1 MKKIRVLFISIVII
15 LFIRFLYK
23 LIYGRFVDKLEKN
36 YKELSQI
43 EEIP

>member
-1 MKKIRVLFISIVII
+1 MKKIRVLFISIIII

-23 LIYGRFVDKLEKN
+23 LIYGRFIDKLEKN